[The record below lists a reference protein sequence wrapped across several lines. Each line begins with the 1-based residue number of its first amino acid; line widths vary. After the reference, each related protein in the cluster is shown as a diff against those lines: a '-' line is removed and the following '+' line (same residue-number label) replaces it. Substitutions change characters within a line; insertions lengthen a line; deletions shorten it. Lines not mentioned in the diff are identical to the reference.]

1 MRKVILFSIVGLLV
15 TVGILYSIFW
25 NHLPPRTPH
34 KIARIE
40 SGLSIP
46 GSWKVSEF
54 KDNWSFTGDGFVL
67 VVFDLDD
74 RKKEILLEQEEAGEF
89 TNFPIID
96 QLQGTFLFQGG
107 YLDNS
112 DFGIYKFTEIGEYSF
127 SATIINKTKN
137 KLIVFKS
144 I

>member
-1 MRKVILFSIVGLLV
+1 MKKVILYLIIGLV
-15 TVGILYSIFW
+15 VVIGILYVIFW

-34 KIARIE
+34 KIARVQ

-46 GSWKVSEF
+46 GSWEVREF

-74 RKKEILLEQEEAGEF
+74 RQQEKLLKQKEAKAF
-89 TNFPIID
+89 TSFPVLD
-96 QLQGTFLFQGG
+96 QLQDTFLFHEG

-112 DFGIYKFTEIGEYSF
+112 DFGSYNFTEFGEYSF
-127 SATIINKTKN
+127 SATIINETKN
-137 KLIVFKS
+137 KLIVFM
-144 I
+144 II